1 MSSFVL
7 DASVAL
13 SWLYLREKP
22 KEARLSTQALSA
34 IATTEILVPSLW
46 YAEVANG
53 VLVGERRKVI
63 TPAQAADFHS
73 RLEDLPIRCD
83 ETAPQVAAQEARFLA
98 RQHGLTIYDAMY
110 LALTLREG
118 AGLLSFDEALIKA
131 AAKAGVSVNAFDS
144 I

>member
-1 MSSFVL
+1 MSGFVL

-13 SWLYLREKP
+13 SWLYQREKA
-22 KEARLSTQALSA
+22 KEVRLSAQALSA
-34 IATTEILVPSLW
+34 IATTEALVPSLW

-83 ETAPQVAAQEARFLA
+83 ETAPQVCAQEARFLA
-98 RQHGLTIYDAMY
+98 RQHALTIYDATY
-110 LALTLREG
+110 LALALREG

-131 AAKAGVSVNAFDS
+131 ATKAGISVNALA
-144 I
+144 

>member
-1 MSSFVL
+1 VSSFVL

-13 SWLYLREKP
+13 SWLYQREKP

-34 IATTEILVPSLW
+34 IATTEALVPARW

-53 VLVGERRKVI
+53 VLIGERRKVI

-98 RQHGLTIYDAMY
+98 RQHSLTIYDAMY
-110 LALTLREG
+110 LALALREG

-131 AAKAGVSVNAFDS
+131 AAKAGVSVNVLES

>member
-1 MSSFVL
+1 VSSFVL

-13 SWLYLREKP
+13 SWLYLRDKP
-22 KEARLSTQALSA
+22 KELRLSTQALAA
-34 IATTEILVPSLW
+34 IATTEALVPALW
-46 YAEVANG
+46 FSEVANG

-83 ETAPQVAAQEARFLA
+83 ETAPQVCAQEARFLA
-98 RQHGLTIYDAMY
+98 RQHGLTIYDATY

-131 AAKAGVSVNAFDS
+131 ATKAGVAVNS
-144 I
+144 LE